1 MSRYL
6 EDEFLFGSHPYY
18 QYPFNVP
25 VRPQS
30 YYRYGGFPYVP
41 SVSSIPPVTQPFSYY
56 SPVFNPHYTPMN
68 DIPYYFS
75 RYSYTGYPYPMR
87 PYGYYGYY

>member
-41 SVSSIPPVTQPFSYY
+41 SVSSIPPVTQPFSY
-56 SPVFNPHYTPMN
+56 
-68 DIPYYFS
+68 
-75 RYSYTGYPYPMR
+75 
-87 PYGYYGYY
+87 